1 MLARQFS
8 QLPTRSA
15 SDAQLSSGYPTP
27 IVPAPISPQVQVN
40 PAKPLTS
47 HQDQLAMRLV
57 LVGGVLFSG
66 ALCVL
71 AGALMARS
79 KPVTPVVAPS
89 PSPSPSPAVIVIPA
103 PPSTP
108 DRGGCQL
115 LCFGG

>member
-15 SDAQLSSGYPTP
+15 SDAQLSSSYPTP
-27 IVPAPISPQVQVN
+27 IAPAPIVPQVQVN
-40 PAKPLTS
+40 PAKPVTS

-57 LVGGVLFSG
+57 LLGGVLFSG

-71 AGALMARS
+71 AGVFMARS

-89 PSPSPSPAVIVIPA
+89 PLPSPAVIVIPA